1 MKYVLIVHYE
11 NGDKV
16 FYGSILY
23 KLSDYADELTNILG
37 YEIYSI
43 DEPIFRV
50 TYPRDE
56 AYYE

>member
-1 MKYVLIVHYE
+1 MKYILIVHYE

-23 KLSDYADELTNILG
+23 KLLDYADELTNILG

-43 DEPIFRV
+43 DESIFRV

-56 AYYE
+56 VDHE